1 MGAGGSGGPG
11 SNSGASA
18 YTFNGTYTL
27 NGGTAT
33 KTGQTYTSAT
43 KDVSG
48 VYVTNSGVLTLINP
62 TITTSGDSSSNDASS
77 FYGLNAAVLVNQGST
92 MTIKG
97 GTIAS
102 TGSGANG
109 VISTGTGSSA
119 TLSDVTI
126 TASGGGAHGVMATLG
141 GNITLTDV
149 NIATTGESGAPLATD
164 RGGGVIT
171 VTRGTFESTGLRSP
185 GIYSTGI
192 ISVKDATIDAEP
204 GAAVIEGFNSIS
216 LDNTSLSGGSSTS
229 DCVMI
234 YQSMSGDASEG
245 TGTFTMNGGSLT
257 ATGGPLFFVTN
268 THGVVN
274 LKGATVTTSGS
285 LIRAAASQWGT
296 TGENG
301 GIVTFSADGETLAG
315 NVTAD
320 SISSIDVNLEN
331 GSTLTGAINPA
342 ALTLDATSTWTVT
355 GDSVLTSLS
364 DAGGISGT
372 NITNINGNGHMVT
385 YDASLA
391 ANSAL
396 DGKTYT
402 LSGSGMLKPA

>member
-1 MGAGGSGGPG
+1 
-11 SNSGASA
+11 
-18 YTFNGTYTL
+18 
-27 NGGTAT
+27 
-33 KTGQTYTSAT
+33 
-43 KDVSG
+43 
-48 VYVTNSGVLTLINP
+48 
-62 TITTSGDSSSNDASS
+62 
-77 FYGLNAAVLVNQGST
+77 
-92 MTIKG
+92 
-97 GTIAS
+97 
-102 TGSGANG
+102 
-109 VISTGTGSSA
+109 
-119 TLSDVTI
+119 
-126 TASGGGAHGVMATLG
+126 
-141 GNITLTDV
+141 
-149 NIATTGESGAPLATD
+149 
-164 RGGGVIT
+164 
-171 VTRGTFESTGLRSP
+171 
-185 GIYSTGI
+185 
-192 ISVKDATIDAEP
+192 
-204 GAAVIEGFNSIS
+204 
-216 LDNTSLSGGSSTS
+216 
-229 DCVMI
+229 MI